1 MVLQFCLWDHFK
13 QLESMQ
19 LSRSMNL
26 AKFVAEMVVSFT
38 LSLGILKIAEFA
50 DVSQLT
56 PKRIIHLRMIF
67 DALFEYSDKV
77 VWNAFTR
84 LAINPELET
93 LRHGIQF
100 FIKEYVVKD
109 NKALAGKFKLV
120 KKALNNADG
129 VLM

>member
-1 MVLQFCLWDHFK
+1 MTLQFCLWDHFK

-26 AKFVAEMVVSFT
+26 AKFVVEMVASFT

-56 PKRIIHLRMIF
+56 PKRIIHLRMLF
-67 DALFEYSDKV
+67 DTLFEYPEKV

-84 LAINPELET
+84 LAINPELES
-93 LRHGIQF
+93 LRHGIRF
-100 FIKEYVVKD
+100 FIKEYVAKD
-109 NKALAGKFKLV
+109 NNDLASKFKPA
-120 KKALNNADG
+120 KKALNNVEG